1 MSNRFSPRRAVTA
14 AFLSLSLVTASQAA
28 LAAPDVVASIRP
40 IHSIVASVMAG
51 VGEPKLLL
59 TNNSSPH
66 DASLKPSQARMME
79 NADLVVW
86 VGPSLETFLIKP
98 LSENAKAFQAMEEEE
113 TAENEEKHAEG
124 EHKDH
129 DDHAHKDEHGHDEH
143 AEAGHKKDEHA
154 EEGGHHH
161 HHHGADPHVWLD
173 PHEVEELA
181 TKLADRLAKLDPDN
195 AATYKA
201 NAEKL
206 TAAVEAW
213 EAGAAKAMKP
223 LAGVHYVVAHDAYE
237 RFAEHFKLEEAVAIS
252 PGDDRKP
259 GAARVRELHAE
270 MDAKNITCLL
280 REPDTNEA
288 MLNTVAQGRDV
299 KLVNVDPLGRGL
311 EAGPALYLQVMNK
324 VQAAFSTCLSKS

>member
-1 MSNRFSPRRAVTA
+1 MFTRPSPRRALTA
-14 AFLSLSLVTASQAA
+14 ALLSLGLLSASQTAW
-28 LAAPDVVASIRP
+28 AAPDVVASIRP
-40 IHSIVASVMAG
+40 IHSIVANVMAG

-66 DASLKPSQARMME
+66 DASLKPSQARMIE

-98 LSENAKAFQAMEEEE
+98 LSENPKAFQAMAEEEE
-113 TAENEEKHAEG
+113 AGGHSEEKHAEG
-124 EHKDH
+124 EHKD
-129 DDHAHKDEHGHDEH
+129 DDHGHGHGAHKE
-143 AEAGHKKDEHA
+143 EAKV

-161 HHHGADPHVWLD
+161 HHHGEDPHVWLD
-173 PHEVEELA
+173 PHEAEELA
-181 TKLADRLAKLDPDN
+181 EKLAARLGEMDPDN

-206 TAAVEAW
+206 VAALEDW
-213 EAGAAKAMKP
+213 EKGAAQAMKP
-223 LAGVHYVVAHDAYE
+223 LAGAHYVVAHDAYE
-237 RFAEHFKLEEAVAIS
+237 RFADHFKLEEAVAIS

-259 GAARVRELHAE
+259 GAARVRELHKE

-299 KLVNVDPLGRGL
+299 KLVNVDPLGRDL
-311 EAGPALYLQVMNK
+311 EAGAALYLQVMNN
-324 VQAAFSTCLSKS
+324 VQTAFSTCLGKS